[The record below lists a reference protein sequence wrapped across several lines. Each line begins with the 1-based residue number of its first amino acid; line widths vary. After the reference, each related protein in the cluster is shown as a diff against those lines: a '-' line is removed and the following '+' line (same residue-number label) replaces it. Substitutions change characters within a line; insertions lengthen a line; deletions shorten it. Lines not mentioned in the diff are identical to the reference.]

1 MTRLRK
7 FVAYRNLERPYTRYS
22 KYKQQCYVRARP
34 VCKVVSFD
42 LGDLSHEFEFNLT
55 LVSKSGLQIRD
66 NAIEAARQTSNRL
79 LEKTLG
85 KNGYVMKVRI
95 YPHHILRE
103 NPLASG
109 AGADRMST
117 GMAHNYGKPIGIAAQ
132 VRVGQPLFSLKV
144 NKENMETARLA
155 LKRASY
161 KLPCSCTILTE
172 KNSLYKAPEAKPVE
186 MLS

>member
-1 MTRLRK
+1 MARLRK
-7 FVAYRNLERPYTRYS
+7 FVAYRPLKRPYTRYS

-42 LGDLSHEFEFNLT
+42 LGELSQEFEFNLT
-55 LVSKSGLQIRD
+55 LVSKSSLQIRD

-79 LEKTLG
+79 LEKTVG
-85 KNGYVMKVRI
+85 KIGYAMKVRI

-117 GMAHNYGKPIGIAAQ
+117 GMAHNYGKPIGVAAQ
-132 VRVGQPLFSLKV
+132 VKKGQALFSLKV
-144 NKENMETARLA
+144 NKENIDTARLA

-161 KLPCSCTILTE
+161 KLPCSCSIVTE
-172 KNSLYKAPEAKPVE
+172 KNQLYKAPEAKPVE
-186 MLS
+186 MLA

>member
-7 FVAYRNLERPYTRYS
+7 AKSYRRIERPYTRYS
-22 KYKQQCYVRARP
+22 KYKKECYVRARP
-34 VCKVVSFD
+34 VCKVVSFN
-42 LGDLSHEFEFNLT
+42 LGDPRVQFEYVLNLLSKAN
-55 LVSKSGLQIRD
+55 LQIRD

-79 LEKTLG
+79 LEKTIG
-85 KNGYVMKVRI
+85 KIGYAMQVRI

-132 VRVGQPLFSLKV
+132 VRTGQPLFTVKV
-144 NKENMETARLA
+144 NKENIDLAKKA

-161 KLPCSCTILTE
+161 KLPCSCSITMQKIE
-172 KNSLYKAPEAKPVE
+172 NKIAVVKQVAAV
-186 MLS
+186 